1 MVNSI
6 VPFNLAL
13 NTQSQ
18 VSLTRAI
25 RDLISD
31 ALSEDDLWDKVKPN
45 LMASGVAGS
54 AQFDHAFVS
63 FALFAHAPELHT
75 FENLTPVSIWHHTL
89 TVLRQRGYKVER
101 GYVVGHVSEDAVAD
115 VDAVIGEDA
124 VEAA

>member
-6 VPFNLAL
+6 VPFNQAL
-13 NTQSQ
+13 NTESQ

-25 RDLISD
+25 RDII
-31 ALSEDDLWDKVKPN
+31 AGAFSEDDLWDKVKPN

-54 AQFDHAFVS
+54 AQYDHAFVS
-63 FALFAHAPELHT
+63 FALFAHAPELHK
-75 FENLTPVSIWHHTL
+75 FENLNPVGIWHHAL
-89 TVLRQRGYKVER
+89 AVLRQRGYKVER
-101 GYVVGHVSEDAVAD
+101 GYVVGHVSEDAVSD